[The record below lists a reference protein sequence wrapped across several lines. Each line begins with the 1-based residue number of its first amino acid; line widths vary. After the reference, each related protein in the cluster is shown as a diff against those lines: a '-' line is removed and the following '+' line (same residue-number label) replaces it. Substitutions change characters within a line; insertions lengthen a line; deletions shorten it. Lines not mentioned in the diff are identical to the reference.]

1 MSDVCCG
8 RMAEDLDR
16 CCERHERRADCP
28 DALIG
33 RMRGG
38 YGIMAH
44 DGGSSMI
51 EIAFCPWCGTRL
63 PAMD

>member
-1 MSDVCCG
+1 MEQLHCMGDVCCG

-16 CCERHERRADCP
+16 RCERHEQRADCP

-38 YGIMAH
+38 YGIMVH
-44 DGGSSMI
+44 DV
-51 EIAFCPWCGTRL
+51 R
-63 PAMD
+63 